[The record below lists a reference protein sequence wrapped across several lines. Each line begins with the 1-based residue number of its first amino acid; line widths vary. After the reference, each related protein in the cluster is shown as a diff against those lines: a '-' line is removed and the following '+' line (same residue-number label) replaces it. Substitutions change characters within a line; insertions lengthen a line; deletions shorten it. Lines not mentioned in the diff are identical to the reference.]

1 MQPSSIITVWSLH
14 CFYLKEQ
21 LLFSFSV
28 FSKGYSFME
37 LSHSV
42 TVAIC
47 FITVLSCSLLLKYS
61 SDLDFQGLGLGCGF
75 ILAGY
80 ACLLTQGVSP
90 CNTLAA
96 AWADDLQWKS
106 VLCSGGKNY
115 DRLCSLS
122 SPLPCMSPGSV
133 KQGYISCCN
142 FFFFLFLLGKASFA
156 SITTHLWAHNNPLAD
171 A

>member
-1 MQPSSIITVWSLH
+1 
-14 CFYLKEQ
+14 
-21 LLFSFSV
+21 
-28 FSKGYSFME
+28 ME
-37 LSHSV
+37 LAHSV

-47 FITVLSCSLLLKYS
+47 FITVLSYSLLLKYS
-61 SDLDFQGLGLGCGF
+61 SDLGFQGLGLGCGF

-106 VLCSGGKNY
+106 VLYSGGKNY

-122 SPLPCMSPGSV
+122 SPLPRMSPGSI
-133 KQGYISCCN
+133 KQGYISCCH
-142 FFFFLFLLGKASFA
+142 FFSLFLLGKASFA
-156 SITTHLWAHNNPLAD
+156 SITTHL
-171 A
+171 